1 MERLNGGQRLTT
13 ASRVNF
19 PSRMTSTKPRG
30 EGPRSPRRCASAPRR
45 RSASSKR
52 TRAWG
57 SWASAP
63 ARLMAVVVF
72 PSSATGL
79 DTATTESSAVRWR
92 CSIRCR
98 SARYCS
104 ASNDVGLR
112 RLTRC
117 SSSGD
122 PTGSSASRTGSSAA
136 LTSATGAA
144 AGAVSDEPSSRW
156 PRTRSRSACSRAST
170 NLLIGPAERAPR
182 ARDRRERPIAGARA
196 ATADRA
202 LASVGFHRRGR
213 RTRPP
218 PRRVRSVASDR
229 RSR

>member
-1 MERLNGGQRLTT
+1 MTT
-13 ASRVNF
+13 LSRVKF

-30 EGPRSPRRCASAPRR
+30 EGSRSPRRCSSAPRR

-63 ARLMAVVVF
+63 ARLIAVVVF

-117 SSSGD
+117 SSSASNPGGGSVTGRGSGD
-122 PTGSSASRTGSSAA
+122 APTSAGAG
-136 LTSATGAA
+136 ATGAA
-144 AGAVSDEPSSRW
+144 EEEPSDDW
-156 PRTRSRSACSRAST
+156 PRVRSRAACSRAST